1 MNFKWI
7 SRLLLYLTILL
18 IPFYFFRFSF
28 LGIKT
33 NIFEIAVFASTLF
46 FLCSLAQNRDK
57 KISFKKEFQTW
68 LLPIIF
74 LLLALASIFIADD
87 KTKALGIFKGWF
99 LVPIMFGWLIN
110 KNFNKRS
117 VFKISIPIFISV
129 LIVSVWALLQKTGI
143 IGTLFYQVGDGS
155 FNEYIRE
162 GRAFGPFESPNFLAM
177 FLVPAVFLA
186 LPIIEFLKNKVAKT
200 AALALFLLPLLTLY
214 ASGSRAGIIAL
225 AVCFFVFVNYRFV
238 NLQKSKERR
247 PFYVALF
254 VSLFVLVNVGYLFFA
269 THNFNPMSGGDK
281 IRVEIYK
288 YSDILLRNN
297 PVSGVGLGGFEDRI
311 SKISENN
318 ASFQL
323 YAMSYALHPHNL
335 FLAIWLSTGIAGLVI
350 FIFILASIFKRLFTS
365 DSRLRSYFVAAIVAI
380 LIHGVFDTTYFKND
394 LAALFWLIYS
404 GAVILGNLNEE
415 QISEN

>member
-1 MNFKWI
+1 
-7 SRLLLYLTILL
+7 
-18 IPFYFFRFSF
+18 
-28 LGIKT
+28 
-33 NIFEIAVFASTLF
+33 
-46 FLCSLAQNRDK
+46 
-57 KISFKKEFQTW
+57 
-68 LLPIIF
+68 
-74 LLLALASIFIADD
+74 
-87 KTKALGIFKGWF
+87 
-99 LVPIMFGWLIN
+99 
-110 KNFNKRS
+110 
-117 VFKISIPIFISV
+117 
-129 LIVSVWALLQKTGI
+129 
-143 IGTLFYQVGDGS
+143 
-155 FNEYIRE
+155 
-162 GRAFGPFESPNFLAM
+162 
-177 FLVPAVFLA
+177 
-186 LPIIEFLKNKVAKT
+186 
-200 AALALFLLPLLTLY
+200 
-214 ASGSRAGIIAL
+214 
-225 AVCFFVFVNYRFV
+225 
-238 NLQKSKERR
+238 
-247 PFYVALF
+247 VALF